1 MTCGNHIYHGKK
13 FNARKETVEGEK
25 YLGMPV
31 FRFYIRCPMCLSEI
45 SFKVK
50 FLITVCT
57 CTCTYIKYLFR
68 FIIFSPFLS
77 LSPRLLQTD
86 PENTDYAAEA
96 GAYRTFQAENIAI
109 KEIERKQQEKEEEEA
124 NNPMLVCQV
133 KPLELKFT

>member
-1 MTCGNHIYHGKK
+1 M
-13 FNARKETVEGEK
+13 EGEK

-57 CTCTYIKYLFR
+57 CTYIKYLFR
-68 FIIFSPFLS
+68 FTIFSPFLS